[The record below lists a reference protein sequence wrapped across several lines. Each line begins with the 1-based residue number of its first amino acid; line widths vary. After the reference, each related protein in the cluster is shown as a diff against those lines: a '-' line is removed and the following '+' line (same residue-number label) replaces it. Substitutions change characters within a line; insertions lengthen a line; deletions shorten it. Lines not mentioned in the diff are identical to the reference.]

1 MQTLSHTHIL
11 SHTPRNSHMTEMPF
25 FHNAKGFISN
35 ISGNWLLVVVAVLFV
50 VVVGDVVDDVDVTI
64 DIVVDVTAAVAV
76 VADVV
81 GAVGVD
87 VTVNVI
93 VVVKR

>member
-64 DIVVDVTAAVAV
+64 DIVVDVTTAV
-76 VADVV
+76 VVDVV
-81 GAVGVD
+81 GVVGVD

-93 VVVKR
+93 VVVN